1 MQRRARHKRS
11 LVLLE
16 KLRVCSPL
24 PKTVF
29 VCVTMR
35 SLVMKIITFRMHIA
49 GYICKFQ
56 FIYFPEMRVNKCD
69 DSSPIKHESQKMI
82 LVNAQLVA
90 AQAKSHDPNILTEAK
105 NARMSWALWTNGQCA
120 GPRMQRSGFK
130 LWSVQLLTVSV
141 PFFTQDYNKV
151 QDKSQPREQRQT
163 VNNGTAT
170 GYQFSLR
177 QKARRHTGR
186 GIWGNHCQVFTWIKK
201 KDEFLLWEITFM
213 RALQKLPRLVLN

>member
-1 MQRRARHKRS
+1 MQRRARLKRS

-35 SLVMKIITFRMHIA
+35 SLVMKIITFRMHI
-49 GYICKFQ
+49 YICKFQ
-56 FIYFPEMRVNKCD
+56 FIYFPEMRVHKCD
-69 DSSPIKHESQKMI
+69 DSSPIKHESQTMI

-90 AQAKSHDPNILTEAK
+90 APANSHDPNILTEAK

-120 GPRMQRSGFK
+120 GPRMQRSGVK
-130 LWSVQLLTVSV
+130 LWWSVQLLTVSV

-163 VNNGTAT
+163 VNHGTAT

-186 GIWGNHCQVFTWIKK
+186 RIWGNHCWALTWDKKEGRVSPLGNYFYACFTKNYP
-201 KDEFLLWEITFM
+201 DLF
-213 RALQKLPRLVLN
+213 